1 MFAHLIVMLRA
12 YWWLVCLGEL
22 EVGRRV
28 ACSIE
33 ALTFWLAVVG
43 DSALVLVQFPL
54 LLLCLC
60 RTDRLRNPAANIG
73 PGRENVLRRWLKFSI
88 WNCYVMGVLIWENLD
103 LLGPV
108 TGTLDTVAVGW
119 TTLATLLTIGLEA
132 KLPSSALIKLS
143 EFDEN

>member
-1 MFAHLIVMLRA
+1 
-12 YWWLVCLGEL
+12 
-22 EVGRRV
+22 
-28 ACSIE
+28 
-33 ALTFWLAVVG
+33 
-43 DSALVLVQFPL
+43 
-54 LLLCLC
+54 
-60 RTDRLRNPAANIG
+60 
-73 PGRENVLRRWLKFSI
+73 
-88 WNCYVMGVLIWENLD
+88 LD